1 MLLGG
6 ERGELHRIAFAHRR
20 QHVIGIVRGQ
30 GVIGAFLVH
39 RHVAGLHQRRA
50 VGAQQVTLRPVGP
63 GEQVHGDGVEQRVT
77 HLRGNCTLPD
87 QGVEAREVILDLA
100 LHVRRRDRR
109 RGGADG
115 LVRLLCILRL
125 GLVDARLLRDL
136 LLTVK
141 PRGHCAYL
149 AHRFGGERHRVGAHV
164 GDEPDAAFAQILA
177 LVQLL
182 RETHGAPGIEA
193 ELAGRLLLQ
202 RRGGEGRGRIA
213 AALLAIDREHAQLA
227 AASGAGRRA
236 DGALDLARF
245 GFVGEAELLDLAA
258 AILQQLQR
266 EGLRAVRPLALDGP
280 VLLRQERADLLLA
293 LADHAQR
300 RALHAP
306 RRQSAAHLLPQE
318 RGEIEADQV
327 VERAARLLGVDE
339 LERQSARLPDRRA
352 DGVARDFVEHHAMHV
367 LAVEIAARLQ
377 DLLEVPGDRLA
388 LAIRV
393 GRQIQR
399 LRLVQRAR
407 DGLDVPLVLVE
418 QLVLHPKA
426 VVGIDRALLGHQVT
440 HVPVG
445 GEHLEIAAQILLD
458 RLGLGGRFDY
468 DQIVCHELGK
478 NTRA

>member
-1 MLLGG
+1 M
-6 ERGELHRIAFAHRR
+6 
-20 QHVIGIVRGQ
+20 
-30 GVIGAFLVH
+30 
-39 RHVAGLHQRRA
+39 
-50 VGAQQVTLRPVGP
+50 
-63 GEQVHGDGVEQRVT
+63 
-77 HLRGNCTLPD
+77 
-87 QGVEAREVILDLA
+87 
-100 LHVRRRDRR
+100 
-109 RGGADG
+109 
-115 LVRLLCILRL
+115 
-125 GLVDARLLRDL
+125 
-136 LLTVK
+136 
-141 PRGHCAYL
+141 
-149 AHRFGGERHRVGAHV
+149 
-164 GDEPDAAFAQILA
+164 
-177 LVQLL
+177 
-182 RETHGAPGIEA
+182 
-193 ELAGRLLLQ
+193 
-202 RRGGEGRGRIA
+202 
-213 AALLAIDREHAQLA
+213 
-227 AASGAGRRA
+227 
-236 DGALDLARF
+236 
-245 GFVGEAELLDLAA
+245 
-258 AILQQLQR
+258 
-266 EGLRAVRPLALDGP
+266 RPLALDGP

-318 RGEIEADQV
+318 RGKIEADQII
-327 VERAARLLGVDE
+327 ERAARLLGVDE

-418 QLVLHPKA
+418 QLVLHPEA

-468 DQIVCHELGK
+468 DQIVCHELRK